1 MRKLTLD
8 EFLDWHRKIQSV
20 HPITQDLY
28 DKLELKFK

>member
-1 MRKLTLD
+1 MTLYS
-8 EFLDWHRKIQSV
+8 FLDWHRTIQRV